1 MHIVHVCAPSLLHT
15 APLYALLTKSWSAWS
30 VFFAASDC
38 GIKFDK
44 LFKWFNRFSGL
55 VEESGKCSLE
65 RGEQGVMKVHRVDC
79 GNLHIFACFIMRP
92 AYTHA
97 HTLIHKLHSFSM
109 TGRTGIEGR
118 NNERTVGN
126 RAEKRVMLYYRYVVF
141 LIFDIS
147 NTHTRAQHTLIIAI
161 FQGLSI

>member
-1 MHIVHVCAPSLLHT
+1 
-15 APLYALLTKSWSAWS
+15 
-30 VFFAASDC
+30 
-38 GIKFDK
+38 
-44 LFKWFNRFSGL
+44 
-55 VEESGKCSLE
+55 
-65 RGEQGVMKVHRVDC
+65 
-79 GNLHIFACFIMRP
+79 
-92 AYTHA
+92 
-97 HTLIHKLHSFSM
+97 M